1 MATRPT
7 CEELEQ
13 RVNKLEIRCARLKS
27 AEEALRVERDFA
39 ESLLNTA
46 QAIVLV
52 LGTRGRIIRFNRYM
66 EEISGYSLAEV
77 RDKDWFSTFLPER
90 DHARLRE
97 LFKKAAGD
105 IQTRGNV
112 NPIITKDGQERQIE
126 WYDKTLKDADGKVVG
141 LLAIGQDITE
151 RKRAEE
157 ALRKS
162 EERYRSLVENIDL
175 GVTLIDSAHKII
187 MTNGAQGR
195 MFGKPVAEF
204 VGKECFREFEKREAI
219 CPHCPGV
226 QAMSTGQP
234 AEVKTQ
240 GIRDDG
246 TSVDVRIQAFPTLGQ
261 DGTATGFIEVVEDIT
276 EKKKLE
282 AQLRQAQKMEAI
294 GTLSGGIAHDF
305 NNILGI
311 IMGNTELALEDV
323 PQWNPAYSSLQES
336 QKACLRAKDLVK
348 QILTYARQTEHKKK
362 PTEIAPI
369 VKETLKLLRSSI
381 PTSIDIQEDIA
392 AETSIVMADAVQVH
406 QVLMNLCTN
415 AAQAMEE
422 MGSVL
427 QVALTDVE
435 LDEDAIG
442 QFPDLKPGPYVRL
455 SVRDTGCG
463 IKPEIIDQIFD
474 PYFTT
479 KGVGEGTGL
488 GLAVVQGIV
497 ESHGGGVSAYSEP
510 GKGTTFHVLFPRV
523 EHPVEAKPEAIKSV
537 PTGNE
542 RILFVD
548 DEESLARLGKQMLER
563 LGYEVKSRTSPLE
576 TLEDFRDH
584 PDKFDLVI
592 TDMTMPETM
601 GDTLAK
607 QLMEIR
613 PDIPVILCTGFSN
626 RIDEDKASTMG
637 IKGFIMKPLAKRKL
651 AKTVRR
657 VLDNR

>member
-1 MATRPT
+1 MTTKPT
-7 CEELEQ
+7 YQELEQ
-13 RVNKLEIRCARLKS
+13 SVSELEKELIRCKRTENTLQESKEKYRALVDSSIDGITVVR
-27 AEEALRVERDFA
+27 AEEIVFANQKLLEMFGCESRDEMVGQPFTEFVSPEDRNIMLERGRARESGRDVPGRYEFKALRRDGTQFDAELCVRKIVYQGDVARQGIVRDF
-39 ESLLNTA
+39 S
-46 QAIVLV
+46 
-52 LGTRGRIIRFNRYM
+52 
-66 EEISGYSLAEV
+66 
-77 RDKDWFSTFLPER
+77 
-90 DHARLRE
+90 
-97 LFKKAAGD
+97 
-105 IQTRGNV
+105 
-112 NPIITKDGQERQIE
+112 
-126 WYDKTLKDADGKVVG
+126 
-141 LLAIGQDITE
+141 E

-195 MFGKPVAEF
+195 LFGKPVAEF
-204 VGKECFREFEKREAI
+204 VGRECFREFEKRETI

-234 AEVKTQ
+234 AEVETQ

-282 AQLRQAQKMEAI
+282 AQLRQAHKMEAI

-311 IMGNTELALEDV
+311 IMGNTELALDDIPE
-323 PQWNPAYSSLQES
+323 WNPAYSSLQES
-336 QKACLRAKDLVK
+336 RKACLRAKDLVK
-348 QILTYARQTEHKKK
+348 QILTYARRTEHEKR
-362 PTEIAPI
+362 PTEVAPI

-392 AETSIVMADAVQVH
+392 AETSVVMADAVQIH

-415 AAQAMEE
+415 AAQAMED

-427 QVALTDVE
+427 QVALTNVE
-435 LDEDAIG
+435 LDEDAIE

-455 SVRDTGCG
+455 TVRDTGCG
-463 IKPEIIDQIFD
+463 IKPEIMDQIFD

-479 KGVGEGTGL
+479 KGLGEGTGL
-488 GLAVVQGIV
+488 GLAAVQGIV
-497 ESHGGGVSAYSEP
+497 KSHGGSVSAYSEP
-510 GKGTTFHVLFPRV
+510 GKGTTFHVLLPRIEGSVEAEPQRV
-523 EHPVEAKPEAIKSV
+523 ETV
-537 PTGNE
+537 PAGNE

-548 DEESLARLGKQMLER
+548 DEEPLASLGKQMLER
-563 LGYEVKSRTSPLE
+563 LGYEVDSRISPVE
-576 TLEDFRDH
+576 TLEAFRDQ

-592 TDMTMPETM
+592 TDMTMPQMM
-601 GDTLAK
+601 GDTLAE

-613 PDIPVILCTGFSN
+613 PDIPVILCTGFN
-626 RIDEDKASTMG
+626 HRIDDDKASAMG
-637 IKGFIMKPLAKRKL
+637 IKGFIMKPLTKKEL

-657 VLDNR
+657 VLDNQ